1 MDLIGSVGV
10 GLRETY
16 GCRCSILYVPML
28 GVIFYVGLVS
38 LTSSYPSPCSP
49 LFFGIIVLGGGGGGF
64 VLPPWIC
71 YVCVCVGIACLFSV

>member
-1 MDLIGSVGV
+1 VDLIGSVGV

-16 GCRCSILYVPML
+16 GCRCGILYVPML

-49 LFFGIIVLGGGGGGF
+49 LFFGIIVLGGGGGGLF
-64 VLPPWIC
+64 CLHGFAMC
-71 YVCVCVGIACLFSV
+71 ACA